1 MNTIGIDSF
10 GLGRNHYT
18 GKEIYIFNLIK
29 GLLATRNDISYK
41 LFLPK
46 YSYRIPDI
54 QNQNIEI
61 VTTPASRSYT
71 LWNQAVLPFALK
83 KTKLDAM
90 IFTESMLPVLNI
102 HKQCKS
108 ILIIYDVMYKR
119 VGKEFDR
126 KTKFLLET
134 LLPLSLKK
142 ADCVVTISETSKA
155 DITYFYHYPV
165 DKIFVVPPGI
175 EIEEVRFDAHV
186 KKELFDKL
194 KIKSRFIA
202 YIGNHERYKNIGRL
216 LEAFKIISSDSKFN
230 DVSLIL
236 IGKYDK
242 HIRETIQKIEELQLG
257 KKVILTGYVDKSEL
271 NILLKESELFV
282 LPSLYE
288 GFGIPLVE
296 AMSMG
301 VPVVT
306 SNISS
311 MPEVVGDAGMV
322 FDPQNS
328 NAMADIMKRVLL
340 DDELKNKMIQRG
352 LERVKT
358 FDFKK
363 SAGIFSTIINNI
375 IQSKS

>member
-1 MNTIGIDSF
+1 
-10 GLGRNHYT
+10 
-18 GKEIYIFNLIK
+18 
-29 GLLATRNDISYK
+29 
-41 LFLPK
+41 
-46 YSYRIPDI
+46 
-54 QNQNIEI
+54 
-61 VTTPASRSYT
+61 
-71 LWNQAVLPFALK
+71 
-83 KTKLDAM
+83 
-90 IFTESMLPVLNI
+90 
-102 HKQCKS
+102 
-108 ILIIYDVMYKR
+108 
-119 VGKEFDR
+119 
-126 KTKFLLET
+126 
-134 LLPLSLKK
+134 LKK

>member
-1 MNTIGIDSF
+1 
-10 GLGRNHYT
+10 
-18 GKEIYIFNLIK
+18 
-29 GLLATRNDISYK
+29 
-41 LFLPK
+41 
-46 YSYRIPDI
+46 
-54 QNQNIEI
+54 
-61 VTTPASRSYT
+61 
-71 LWNQAVLPFALK
+71 
-83 KTKLDAM
+83 
-90 IFTESMLPVLNI
+90 
-102 HKQCKS
+102 
-108 ILIIYDVMYKR
+108 
-119 VGKEFDR
+119 
-126 KTKFLLET
+126 
-134 LLPLSLKK
+134 
-142 ADCVVTISETSKA
+142 
-155 DITYFYHYPV
+155 
-165 DKIFVVPPGI
+165 
-175 EIEEVRFDAHV
+175 
-186 KKELFDKL
+186 
-194 KIKSRFIA
+194 
-202 YIGNHERYKNIGRL
+202 
-216 LEAFKIISSDSKFN
+216 
-230 DVSLIL
+230 L

-340 DDELKNKMIQRG
+340 DDE
-352 LERVKT
+352 VKT

-363 SAGIFSTIINNI
+363 SEGIFSTIINNI